1 MAYKEVAQNSSLS
14 LSLLGLALDAADFDA
29 IIFFHAVLNALSD
42 AVLRRVS
49 ALLALTIHESP
60 GKRCRI

>member
-1 MAYKEVAQNSSLS
+1 MAYKEIAQNSSLS

-29 IIFFHAVLNALSD
+29 IIFFHAVLTALFD
-42 AVLRRVS
+42 AISSAS

>member
-1 MAYKEVAQNSSLS
+1 MAYKEIAQNHSLS

-29 IIFFHAVLNALSD
+29 IIFFHAVLNALFD

-49 ALLALTIHESP
+49 ALLALTIQESP
-60 GKRCRI
+60 EKRCRI